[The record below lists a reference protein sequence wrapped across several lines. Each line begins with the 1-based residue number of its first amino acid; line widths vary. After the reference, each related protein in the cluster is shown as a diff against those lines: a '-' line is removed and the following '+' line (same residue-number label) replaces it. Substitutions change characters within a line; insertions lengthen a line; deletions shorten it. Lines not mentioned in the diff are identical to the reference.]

1 MKTIRRL
8 KGRKKQGNE
17 PIVTGCTHTAA
28 DVALNQPLSQQLSPE
43 APTELQQLLQGQPRR
58 QRLVLLHHGPA
69 GVLQDQQT
77 HVPDRQESSHRFATR
92 RRYRPGD
99 RSVGRWERA
108 RELKNREINNS
119 LAEFLWFNEDVEVG
133 FLELLCK
140 HAEDVGG
147 GGEISQRVDDQV
159 EEQLPERQNR
169 HRYGLRGHDKQMLK
183 KEPGHHDTFCLPA
196 L

>member
-1 MKTIRRL
+1 MDQRECSRISKRTSLTDKSHYTGSPLEGATDLEI
-8 KGRKKQGNE
+8 GR
-17 PIVTGCTHTAA
+17 A
-28 DVALNQPLSQQLSPE
+28 
-43 APTELQQLLQGQPRR
+43 
-58 QRLVLLHHGPA
+58 
-69 GVLQDQQT
+69 
-77 HVPDRQESSHRFATR
+77 
-92 RRYRPGD
+92 
-99 RSVGRWERA
+99 VGGERE

-159 EEQLPERQNR
+159 EEQLQERQNQ
-169 HRYGLRGHDKQMLK
+169 HRYRLRGHHRQMLK
-183 KEPGHHDTFCLPA
+183 EEPGHHDTFCLPA